1 MCVQTSVP
9 AHTHL
14 KAIKFSVKGR
24 KFQWK
29 RTNSINNDMIVSVLR
44 NKQKLPG
51 NGVISSPTETVK
63 KGKTSLKTCISLKS
77 HIYIQRWK
85 WAKCFFYV

>member
-1 MCVQTSVP
+1 MCVHTSVP

-29 RTNSINNDMIVSVLR
+29 GNNSINNDMIVLVLR

-51 NGVISSPTETVK
+51 NGVVSSSTETDTVK
-63 KGKTSLKTCISLKS
+63 KKK
-77 HIYIQRWK
+77 
-85 WAKCFFYV
+85 

>member
-1 MCVQTSVP
+1 
-9 AHTHL
+9 
-14 KAIKFSVKGR
+14 
-24 KFQWK
+24 
-29 RTNSINNDMIVSVLR
+29 MIVSVLR

-77 HIYIQRWK
+77 HIYFQR
-85 WAKCFFYV
+85 